1 MTWRNNIIVFALT
14 SREFDYPFVVT
25 FIRATLT
32 RLSAF
37 LLNATTIPQ
46 ARRTD
51 PRRRCD
57 CTRANIGEAALVS
70 AQCERRGSVDRFNQ
84 QNVLRDFP
92 RAIFTV
98 KLLKIREV
106 WNAMREIGLGYTV
119 SCLHLLDWIYVCTY
133 TYTHTH
139 TAALRLII
147 YVSRELE
154 RCTHSRE
161 MRNLQ
166 NSRITYFRI
175 HSANNKK

>member
-1 MTWRNNIIVFALT
+1 M
-14 SREFDYPFVVT
+14 
-25 FIRATLT
+25 

-46 ARRTD
+46 AWRTD
-51 PRRRCD
+51 PYRRCD
-57 CTRANIGEAALVS
+57 CIGANTGEAALVS
-70 AQCERRGSVDRFNQ
+70 AQCERDSVDRSNQ

-92 RAIFTV
+92 RAIFIV

-106 WNAMREIGLGYTV
+106 WNAMREISLGYIV

-133 TYTHTH
+133 IHAH

-154 RCTHSRE
+154 RCMHSRE
-161 MRNLQ
+161 DAKSEKLWNNFSNTFLQ
-166 NSRITYFRI
+166 MKKNEGLRGDSLRCISYKKKCRIRL
-175 HSANNKK
+175 